1 MILKSRLQQKRQN
14 EIAPKIAP
22 VASTA
27 RAETDPATATA
38 NMIDTDTI
46 TALGN
51 KTKTVMKTVID
62 TNDQGNPE
70 TRKTARGSTAGATI
84 IDTETTGITTGTR
97 KRDRLINS
105 GLT

>member
-27 RAETDPATATA
+27 RAETDPATAI
-38 NMIDTDTI
+38 MIDTDTNI

-62 TNDQGNPE
+62 TNDQGTPE
-70 TRKTARGSTAGATI
+70 TKKTARGSTAGATI
-84 IDTETTGITTGTR
+84 IDTETTGITTGTM
-97 KRDRLINS
+97 KRDRLNNS